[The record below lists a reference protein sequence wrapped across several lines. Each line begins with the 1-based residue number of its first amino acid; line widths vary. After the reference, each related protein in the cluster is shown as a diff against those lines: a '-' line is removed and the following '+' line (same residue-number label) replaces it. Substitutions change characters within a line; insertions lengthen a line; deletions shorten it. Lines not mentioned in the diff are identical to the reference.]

1 MDLENLQQ
9 ELLEIIL
16 LITAESSEEE
26 VRSMQ
31 DRAFKIIDELRDHI
45 NDNIGM
51 NDNLRMPTLDWI
63 AFCDIHDGVRLNN
76 RSLLDL
82 EDAVKSIGGKT
93 SQELGKV
100 REIPRQMNNLG
111 LAEIVAQYQAHMRER
126 EERNLRIINS
136 IGIFGVTF
144 LGANLGESEVGEII
158 GATLGGLLSMPIT
171 VMLPAALAS
180 IFVRGGHITSRE
192 VTQEII
198 RPMSEPMAGL
208 SVALGAGTTM
218 LLSSIAETNMGFGES
233 LRSGLMATIAAAV
246 VAGVGAALSTALVRR
261 AIAPV
266 STNLEDVATEQPN
279 MQEQIALS
287 YPSVYKIASHKTLLF
302 CYFKKILPLFRELH
316 IIDLTLQCIIQTKF
330 PIL

>member
-26 VRSMQ
+26 VRDMQ
-31 DRAFKIIDELRDHI
+31 DRALKIIDELRDHI
-45 NDNIGM
+45 NDDIEVN
-51 NDNLRMPTLDWI
+51 NNLRMIILDCI
-63 AFCDIHDGVRLNN
+63 IFCDSHDGIRLNN

-93 SQELGKV
+93 SQELGQV

-180 IFVRGGHITSRE
+180 IFVRGGHITSRK

-208 SVALGAGTTM
+208 SAALGAGTTM

-233 LRSGLMATIAAAV
+233 LRSSLIAATG
-246 VAGVGAALSTALVRR
+246 AGIGAALSLAFIRR
-261 AIAPV
+261 AFANRSVVPA
-266 STNLEDVATEQPN
+266 NLENVATEQPN
-279 MQEQIALS
+279 MQGQNI
-287 YPSVYKIASHKTLLF
+287 
-302 CYFKKILPLFRELH
+302 
-316 IIDLTLQCIIQTKF
+316 
-330 PIL
+330 